1 MNTGLL
7 EPTIFIAWIE
17 IEYVF
22 PIVRDSNFAD
32 IVEASTVKV
41 SGVGC
46 FYDAS
51 MYVR

>member
-1 MNTGLL
+1 MNTGSL
-7 EPTIFIAWIE
+7 EPTLFIAWIE

-22 PIVRDSNFAD
+22 PIVKDSNFVE
-32 IVEASTVKV
+32 IIEASTVKV
-41 SGVGC
+41 AGFGC